1 MLNDT
6 GVAPFIQLRV
16 ALSPNARAEGIQSLL
31 DPFVAAI
38 DLVNVV
44 DHALALRA
52 ERREQERHAGPDVGA
67 GDLRTRESIAA
78 DDDGAVRVAE
88 DDARAHL
95 NQFVRE
101 EEPRL
106 EHLLEDH

>member
-16 ALSPNARAEGIQSLL
+16 ALASNARAEGIQSLL
-31 DPFVAAI
+31 DPLVSAI

-52 ERREQERHAGPDVGA
+52 ERREQQRHSGANVGA
-67 GDLRTRESIAA
+67 GDLRARESIAA
-78 DDDGAVRVAE
+78 DDDGAVRIAE
-88 DDARAHL
+88 NDARSHL
-95 NQFVRE
+95 NQLVGE
-101 EEPRL
+101 EE
-106 EHLLEDH
+106 